1 MTMNNDKQ
9 RLTNHVKELAD
20 RLEVPFEDWDTDDYP
35 PFDEEDS
42 YTALDYVD
50 GALDIVYHVR
60 GRYDVIGAE
69 LLLAYGG
76 PNIFLDTRDK
86 VIKGYWAG
94 DYAEVRLGIAHE
106 SNIEAINEVLAD
118 VFSC

>member
-1 MTMNNDKQ
+1 MSNDKE
-9 RLTNHVKELAD
+9 RLINHVKELAD
-20 RLEVPFEDWDTDDYP
+20 QLAIPFEEWDIEDYP

-50 GALDIVYHVR
+50 EALDIVYHVR
-60 GRYDVIGAE
+60 GRHDVIGAE
-69 LLLAYGG
+69 LLLTYGG
-76 PNIFLDTRDK
+76 PNIFLDTRDR

-106 SNIEAINEVLAD
+106 SNIEAINEVLTD
-118 VFSC
+118 VFNC